1 MRPKVKRK
9 EARYSRGRDEG
20 ERTSSQNPDS
30 PHLLGQ
36 KAASAERKKK
46 KNGNQIF
53 TLKRIGGEEAKGE
66 AGAGTPGSERGQT

>member
-20 ERTSSQNPDS
+20 ERTSSHNPDS

-46 KNGNQIF
+46 KWESDFYVKADWG
-53 TLKRIGGEEAKGE
+53 RRGKG
-66 AGAGTPGSERGQT
+66 RGWGWNSWL

>member
-9 EARYSRGRDEG
+9 EARYSRGKDEG
-20 ERTSSQNPDS
+20 ERTSSHNPDS

-46 KNGNQIF
+46 KMGIRF
-53 TLKRIGGEEAKGE
+53 LR
-66 AGAGTPGSERGQT
+66 